1 MQVMKM
7 IDEPCRELI
16 IRPMEIDDLEK
27 ILEIERKSFSFPW
40 TYNIF
45 FWELTLNKSARYFIL
60 EKDKRIIGYLG
71 FWLMRDNI
79 HITNIAIAEKFR
91 RKGYGGKFLK
101 FVEEKAAVQRIK
113 KISLEVRKS
122 NHIAQNMYRKFGY
135 KVIKIWRN
143 YYREEKED
151 ALVMEKKL

>member
-1 MQVMKM
+1 M
-7 IDEPCRELI
+7 IDEPCRKLI

-40 TYNIF
+40 TYHIF
-45 FWELTLNKSARYFIL
+45 FHELTLSRYARYFIL

-79 HITNIAIAEKFR
+79 HITNIAIAKKFR

-101 FVEEKAAVQRIK
+101 FVEEEAIVHKIK

-122 NHIAQNMYRKFGY
+122 NYIAQNMYKKFGY
-135 KVIKIWRN
+135 EVIKMWRN

-151 ALVMEKKL
+151 ALIMEKKL